1 MITVLFYCTAKPGS
15 EAPMRELLAEM
26 QRVSRGE
33 DQAVSYTF
41 MQQKDAPAEF
51 ALFEQWRDKAHLAS
65 HVENMKRRFGEP
77 PPGAQLPARLHAL
90 AARSSFSF
98 YRLVE

>member
-1 MITVLFYCTAKPGS
+1 MITVLFYCTARPGQ
-15 EAPMRELLAEM
+15 ADAMRALLADM

-41 MQQKDAPAEF
+41 MQHKENPAEF
-51 ALFEQWRDKAHLAS
+51 ALFEQWRDKGHLGG
-65 HVENMKRRFGEP
+65 HVENMKKHFGEP
-77 PPGAQLPARLHAL
+77 PPGASLPARLQAL
-90 AARSSFSF
+90 TEKSSFQF